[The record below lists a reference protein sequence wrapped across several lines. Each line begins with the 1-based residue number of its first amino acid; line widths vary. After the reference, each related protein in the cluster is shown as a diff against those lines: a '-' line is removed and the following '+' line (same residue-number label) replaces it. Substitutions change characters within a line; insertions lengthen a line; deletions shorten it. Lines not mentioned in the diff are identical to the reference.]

1 MKKTLDNRE
10 IEKQVKSIR
19 AGIDVLSLDRNDVE
33 T

>member
-10 IEKQVKSIR
+10 IEKQVKSIH
-19 AGIDVLSLDRNDVE
+19 AGVDVLSLDRNDVE